1 MSQKITRT
9 EFRESMDRRLSAM
22 KAEPWLAQRII
33 AAEGGEK
40 PVAKKLSASM
50 ILVIALII
58 IMATGALAALG
69 SWGIIDFAGN
79 HYGAYIPP
87 KYEDCIKSENVTAE
101 TESLSVTIR
110 ESYYDGAILRVTADV
125 VPKDGALLLGE
136 GIFPYDPVCDY
147 IPGIESEEMTLAEAA
162 RDRFD
167 GRMAEIVM
175 YSEEC
180 EEGGGDCRLNAD
192 NSATLYIEEIFDDDQ
207 KDRDVTLHLS
217 YIPILDQPAAPE
229 KDAAAVEDDE
239 EEENI
244 PYDFDRKEILDI
256 PMTFHAVETKTY
268 VCDRPMDFPSVGVQ
282 VTKVT
287 MTATPLEIRCWV
299 DYAITDLE
307 KYEAQDGGLWF
318 EFINPESTASEPYE
332 QRVSDGLTGGGS
344 AGRLD
349 SESELPDKAGSDDLS
364 DEKWDLPDEVGTVY
378 RQRDAIGLDALSDE
392 YTLRAYSAW
401 EKDRYESVTFR
412 VEEIK

>member
-1 MSQKITRT
+1 MNQKITRT

-40 PVAKKLSASM
+40 PMVKKLSASM
-50 ILVIALII
+50 ILVIALIVI
-58 IMATGALAALG
+58 LATGALAATLG
-69 SWGIIDFAGN
+69 AWGIIDFAGN

-101 TESLSVTIR
+101 TESLSVNIQ
-110 ESYYDGAILRVTADV
+110 ESYYDGTLLRVTADV
-125 VPKDGALLLGE
+125 TPKQPVFLLGE
-136 GIFPYDPVCDY
+136 GVYPEDPAFDSL
-147 IPGIESEEMTLAEAA
+147 PGLESEEITVAQAA
-162 RDRFD
+162 RDRFE

-175 YSEEC
+175 YTDESTSAS
-180 EEGGGDCRLNAD
+180 GDCRMNDD
-192 NSATLYIEEIFDDDQ
+192 NSATLYIEEVFDDEQ

-217 YIPILDQPAAPE
+217 YIPIRDLPAEAE
-229 KDAAAVEDDE
+229 SGGVSGEGE
-239 EEENI
+239 EEFD
-244 PYDFDRKEILDI
+244 PFDFDRQETVDI
-256 PMTFHAVETKTY
+256 PMTFHSAETKTF

-287 MTATPLEIRCWV
+287 LTATPLEIRSWV
-299 DYAITDLE
+299 DYAITDLA
-307 KYEAQDGGLWF
+307 KFEAQEGGLWF
-318 EFINPESTASEPYE
+318 EFIDPEITASEPYD
-332 QRVSDGLTGGGS
+332 QRLSDGLTGSGS

-349 SESELPDKAGSDDLS
+349 KEWE
-364 DEKWDLPDEVGTVY
+364 LPDEVGTVY
-378 RQRDAIGLDALSDE
+378 RQRDSIGLNALSDE

-412 VEEIK
+412 VEEVK

>member
-1 MSQKITRT
+1 MNQKITRT

-40 PVAKKLSASM
+40 PMVKKLSASM
-50 ILVIALII
+50 ILVIALIVI
-58 IMATGALAALG
+58 LATGALAATLG
-69 SWGIIDFAGN
+69 AWGIIDFAGN

-87 KYEDCIKSENVTAE
+87 KYEDCIKSENTTVE

-110 ESYYDGAILRVTADV
+110 ESYYDGNILRVTADV
-125 VPKDGALLLGE
+125 TPKQPVLLLGE
-136 GIFPYDPVCDY
+136 GIFPEDPVCDY
-147 IPGIESEEMTLAEAA
+147 IPGLVSEEITVAEAA
-162 RDRFD
+162 RDRFE

-175 YSEEC
+175 YADAESD
-180 EEGGGDCRLNAD
+180 GGGDCRMND
-192 NSATLYIEEIFDDDQ
+192 DHSATLYIEEIFADEQ

-217 YIPILDQPAAPE
+217 YIPAVVLPAEAGNDKASGE
-229 KDAAAVEDDE
+229 SEEDE
-239 EEENI
+239 ESS
-244 PYDFDRKEILDI
+244 PFDFDRQETAEI
-256 PMTFHAVETKTY
+256 PMTFHSVETKTF

-287 MTATPLEIRCWV
+287 LTATPLEIRSWV
-299 DYAITDLE
+299 DYAITDLA
-307 KYEAQDGGLWF
+307 KFEAQEGGLWF
-318 EFINPESTASEPYE
+318 EFIDPEITASEPYD
-332 QRVSDGLTGGGS
+332 QRLSDGLTGSGS

-349 SESELPDKAGSDDLS
+349 KEWE
-364 DEKWDLPDEVGTVY
+364 LPDEVGTVY
-378 RQRDAIGLDALSDE
+378 RQRDSIGLNALSDE

-412 VEEIK
+412 VEEVK

>member
-69 SWGIIDFAGN
+69 SWGIIDFASN

-192 NSATLYIEEIFDDDQ
+192 NSATLYIEESFDDEQ
-207 KDRDVTLHLS
+207 KDRDITLHLS
-217 YIPILDQPAAPE
+217 YIPISDQPAE
-229 KDAAAVEDDE
+229 SENDEAAGEDE
-239 EEENI
+239 EDGEGEETI
-244 PYDFDRKEILDI
+244 PYDFSRKETLDI
-256 PMTFHAVETKTY
+256 PMTFHAAETKTY

-307 KYEAQDGGLWF
+307 KFEAQEGGLWF

-332 QRVSDGLTGGGS
+332 HRVSDGLTGSGS

-349 SESELPDKAGSDDLS
+349 RQ
-364 DEKWDLPDEVGTVY
+364 WDLPDEVGTVY